1 MSPIFS
7 RIVLLLWLGFS
18 SQIVFAQSPTD
29 SIVHFQS
36 GDFLP
41 VRNYKD
47 VAANS
52 SILASALHQ
61 GKYYVVIQF
70 ERIPDQDVRAVLK
83 SQGVELVDYIPSNAY
98 TATIPATVNW
108 LMLSNIKIRSVFSLS
123 AKQKVSNLLYQDK
136 VPAHAQQQAGYIDL
150 SIITFDRMLASAI
163 FSTLSNQGVTI
174 LEELPAFKSFIVRVP
189 VSQVRN
195 FIELPFILWADFID
209 EPNKEEN
216 LPGRTQ
222 HRVNVLSD
230 GPRNLQGDG
239 VNVGI
244 WDGGAIGSH
253 LDFFPIGRV

>member
-61 GKYYVVIQF
+61 SKYYVVIQF

-108 LMLSNIKIRSVFSLS
+108 
-123 AKQKVSNLLYQDK
+123 
-136 VPAHAQQQAGYIDL
+136 
-150 SIITFDRMLASAI
+150 
-163 FSTLSNQGVTI
+163 
-174 LEELPAFKSFIVRVP
+174 
-189 VSQVRN
+189 
-195 FIELPFILWADFID
+195 
-209 EPNKEEN
+209 
-216 LPGRTQ
+216 
-222 HRVNVLSD
+222 
-230 GPRNLQGDG
+230 
-239 VNVGI
+239 
-244 WDGGAIGSH
+244 
-253 LDFFPIGRV
+253 